1 MKDAEFIAQ
10 LQAHLKTE
18 PSAFEQEALLK
29 PRAMALRESS
39 LLMLQTSD
47 GSKKKTLDAELTYDL
62 LSDLAELMRSIEAAM
77 ERVTSLAFG
86 RQDVEGSPATFAAAR
101 ALTRA
106 ARTRRLNIELAA
118 TAAHKLMLQDN
129 LIKLTKPLQNIVKD
143 QKQLLKDMQVWNY
156 RIAVIDQVVNTG
168 LSLGFAVSAF
178 L

>member
-10 LQAHLKTE
+10 LQAQLKAE
-18 PSAFEQEALLK
+18 PSAFEQELLLK
-29 PRAMALRESS
+29 PRAIALHDSS
-39 LLMLQTSD
+39 LLMLETSD
-47 GSKKKTLDAELTYDL
+47 GSKKKSLDAELTYDL

-86 RQDVEGSPATFAAAR
+86 RQDVEGPGAFEAAR

-118 TAAHKLMLQDN
+118 TAAHKLMLQGN
-129 LIKLTKPLQNIVKD
+129 LIKLTKPLQGIVKD
-143 QKQLLKDMQVWNY
+143 QKTMLKDMQVWNY

-168 LSLGFAVSAF
+168 LSLGFAVAAF

>member
-1 MKDAEFIAQ
+1 MKDTDFIAQ
-10 LQAHLKTE
+10 LQAQLKSE
-18 PSAFEQEALLK
+18 PSAFEQELLLK
-29 PRAMALRESS
+29 PRAIALRDSS
-39 LLMLQTSD
+39 LLMLTTSE

-86 RQDVEGSPATFAAAR
+86 RQDIDGPAAFEAAR

-118 TAAHKLMLQDN
+118 TAAHKLMLQGN
-129 LIKLTKPLQNIVKD
+129 LVKLTKPLQGIVKD
-143 QKQLLKDMQVWNY
+143 QQNMLKDMQVWSY

-168 LSLGFAVSAF
+168 LSLGFAVIAF